1 MNLKVFITLTTLFI
15 SIRRYFFILP
25 VIGNISVIGDNVE
38 PFGKYQ
44 GFIDTGK
51 VTLAEINSS

>member
-1 MNLKVFITLTTLFI
+1 MNLKVFITTLFI

-25 VIGNISVIGDNVE
+25 VIGNISVIGNVE

-44 GFIDTGK
+44 GFIDTEK